1 MNVLQDN
8 SMRVALAKFEMFFPY
23 CHSLKEKRH
32 LLHKLKARVFA
43 DYKVPVHEVDHHDKW
58 QRAQLG
64 LAVVGNDATL
74 ISSVVDKIT
83 GALEDV
89 GVGELVDRYVEVI
102 SF

>member
-1 MNVLQDN
+1 
-8 SMRVALAKFEMFFPY
+8 MRVALAKFEMFFPY

-64 LAVVGNDATL
+64 LAVVGNDANL
-74 ISSVVDKIT
+74 VNSVVDKIT